1 MFRCGLP
8 FEKTDEDYVLE
19 LGWQFLCGVSYPR
32 GNYAWNLYVNTRI
45 LDLLQFESIF
55 FPFFRCV
62 SSPDFKPLFFRIEVG
77 MRFMPLLNESNIMLC
92 CGNTLVVESVV
103 TSHYH
108 WVEIN
113 QLLCLWLRN
122 SSKYIRAKSSPD
134 MNYGSDQ
141 TRFKS

>member
-1 MFRCGLP
+1 M
-8 FEKTDEDYVLE
+8 
-19 LGWQFLCGVSYPR
+19 
-32 GNYAWNLYVNTRI
+32 NTRI

-103 TSHYH
+103 T
-108 WVEIN
+108 
-113 QLLCLWLRN
+113 
-122 SSKYIRAKSSPD
+122 
-134 MNYGSDQ
+134 
-141 TRFKS
+141 